1 MQQTVQSY
9 TVNISGTVIH
19 SDAPWTYFLGL
30 LCLYFI
36 CIIITSVLFL
46 LLFCF
51 FQRVSRGKKEGSAIN
66 QNIHGNTFSGEK
78 RVKPT
83 DRPPPK
89 KLPSPSGMKTIY
101 ASWLFNPMLQCTNN
115 LFNHRCG
122 FGVRGLWELEMKD
135 PSEKIPIWT
144 IPKWTPRDGSC
155 CSSVIL
161 NRPLDMIKE
170 TKRTRCDL

>member
-1 MQQTVQSY
+1 MNYLHVHALEFSCCKLFNCGLLNKQTVQSY

-19 SDAPWTYFLGL
+19 SDAPWTYFLDLSG
-30 LCLYFI
+30 LYFI
-36 CIIITSVLFL
+36 CIIFTSVLFL
-46 LLFCF
+46 LLFWF
-51 FQRVSRGKKEGSAIN
+51 FQRVSRGKKEGSVIN

-101 ASWLFNPMLQCTNN
+101 ASWLFNLMLQCTTN

-122 FGVRGLWELEMKD
+122 FGVWDVWASEMKD
-135 PSEKIPIWT
+135 PSEKIPI
-144 IPKWTPRDGSC
+144 
-155 CSSVIL
+155 
-161 NRPLDMIKE
+161 
-170 TKRTRCDL
+170 

>member
-1 MQQTVQSY
+1 MQQTLQSY

-19 SDAPWTYFLGL
+19 SDAPWTYFLDL
-30 LCLYFI
+30 SCLYFI
-36 CIIITSVLFL
+36 CIIFTSVLFL

-51 FQRVSRGKKEGSAIN
+51 FQRVSRGKKEGSVIN

-101 ASWLFNPMLQCTNN
+101 ASGFLIQCYNVLPTR
-115 LFNHRCG
+115 LITDVG
-122 FGVRGLWELEMKD
+122 LGSVGVRDERSL
-135 PSEKIPIWT
+135 
-144 IPKWTPRDGSC
+144 
-155 CSSVIL
+155 
-161 NRPLDMIKE
+161 
-170 TKRTRCDL
+170 